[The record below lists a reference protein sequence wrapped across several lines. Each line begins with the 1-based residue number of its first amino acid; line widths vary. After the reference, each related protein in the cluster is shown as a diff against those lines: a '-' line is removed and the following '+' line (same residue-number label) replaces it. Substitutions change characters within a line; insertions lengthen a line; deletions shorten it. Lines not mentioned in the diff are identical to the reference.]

1 MGVLNKQEVLCNGK
15 LIVCDFNDLDLSML
29 FPVDGVTK
37 SNINNEILMV
47 SLDGKMY
54 VNINADEECRKI
66 LLDLLPIIISMR
78 LADLKKFEMRHEKIL
93 KKDFSTLEE
102 GQKGTALVVG
112 NLIPIEKKRRIMEAN
127 YYHK

>member
-37 SNINNEILMV
+37 DNIKNEILMV

-54 VNINADEECRKI
+54 VNINADKECRKI
-66 LLDLLPIIISMR
+66 LLDLLPIIIFMK
-78 LADLKKFEMRHEKIL
+78 LADLKKFEMKHKKIL